1 MHTNV
6 TRLHRVVLAYLVF
19 HGLINFQQ
27 EGGLVLDQTNK
38 HLAIATNS
46 LIGVGNLLPAT
57 ALQPPKP
64 GVVLAY
70 PKVEQ
75 ADIFSLIKGT

>member
-1 MHTNV
+1 MHTNI
-6 TRLHRVVLAYLVF
+6 TRLHRVMLSHLMLL
-19 HGLINFQQ
+19 GLINFQQ
-27 EGGLVLDQTNK
+27 EGGLVLDQANK

-70 PKVEQ
+70 PGVQQ
-75 ADIFSLIKGT
+75 ADIVSLMKGA